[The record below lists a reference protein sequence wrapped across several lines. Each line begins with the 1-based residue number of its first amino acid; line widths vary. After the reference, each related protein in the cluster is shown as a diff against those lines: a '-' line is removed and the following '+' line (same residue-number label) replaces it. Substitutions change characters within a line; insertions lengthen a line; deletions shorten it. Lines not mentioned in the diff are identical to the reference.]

1 MYKKMDAADRCDQ
14 LQSIAF
20 QLDVLEGLVE
30 GPFVAGGWGL
40 AGGWGRVAGRGGGS
54 LATCWGGYRGETT
67 LSAVRCRSGL
77 NRTPHAQHDPLRQRA
92 PTFLALSS
100 AGEEISLADAA
111 LFPTFVFFTGACA
124 LALQPGRRVQY
135 IPHLSWPLHLF
146 KAERRVRGM
155 EAPLQL
161 TAAT

>member
-1 MYKKMDAADRCDQ
+1 MGA
-14 LQSIAF
+14 
-20 QLDVLEGLVE
+20 
-30 GPFVAGGWGL
+30 GWGL
-40 AGGWGRVAGRGGGS
+40 GLGGWARGWFTCDVLGRAQRGDDTVSGAMPVRLEQNPSRPTRPPAPACTHLSGS
-54 LATCWGGYRGETT
+54 
-67 LSAVRCRSGL
+67 
-77 NRTPHAQHDPLRQRA
+77 PD
-92 PTFLALSS
+92 SS